1 MSEDADECINIYQ
14 HWCKSGDMEETHE
27 ELVKILI
34 GSFISNNNSEDEQ
47 NKSSYINIIDY
58 ICMKLVGIPK
68 YTHHIRMVMSN
79 LEIVSELLVSKKVRG
94 IETIMILFSIDE
106 IKACIF

>member
-1 MSEDADECINIYQ
+1 MKEDADECINIYQ
-14 HWCKSGDMEETHE
+14 RWCKSDDIEGTHE

-47 NKSSYINIIDY
+47 NESSYINIIDY

-68 YTHHIRMVMSN
+68 YTHHIRIVMSN
-79 LEIVSELLVSKKVRG
+79 LETVSELLTSRKIGG
-94 IETIMILFSIDE
+94 IETIMILFSTEE
-106 IKACIF
+106 INICIF

>member
-1 MSEDADECINIYQ
+1 MKEDADKCINIYQ
-14 HWCKSGDMEETHE
+14 RWCKSDDIEGTHE

-47 NKSSYINIIDY
+47 NEISYINIIDY

-79 LEIVSELLVSKKVRG
+79 LEIVCELLKYKKVGG
-94 IETIMILFSIDE
+94 IEAIMILFSTDE
-106 IKACIF
+106 INACVF